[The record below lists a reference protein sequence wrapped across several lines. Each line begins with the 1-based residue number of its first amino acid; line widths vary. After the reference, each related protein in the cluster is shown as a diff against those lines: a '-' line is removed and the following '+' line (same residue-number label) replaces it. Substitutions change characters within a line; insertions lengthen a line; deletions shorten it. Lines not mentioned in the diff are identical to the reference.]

1 MLVRGI
7 RGAITINEDKANE
20 IYAAT
25 QCLLEKICTCNQIQ
39 IDDIVSVIFTVTP
52 DIKAAFP
59 ATAARAMGWDNVP
72 LLCCQEIA
80 VEKSIPL
87 CIRVLMH
94 INTSKLPQQIEHIYL
109 RKASQL
115 RPDITLK

>member
-7 RGAITINEDKANE
+7 RGAITITEDKANE
-20 IYAAT
+20 IIAAT
-25 QCLLEKICTCNQIQ
+25 QCLLENICSRNKIQ

-59 ATAARAMGWDNVP
+59 ATAARAMGWVNVP

-80 VEKSIPL
+80 VETSLPF

-94 INTSKLPQQIEHIYL
+94 VNTSKLPQQIEHIYL
-109 RKASQL
+109 RKAWQL
-115 RPDITLK
+115 RPDIILK